1 MRKLRELQTDELVWV
16 KIHPRY
22 ALTLQREGK
31 GSAWVTS
38 NKPVRSRDDTLGTF
52 YGVITL
58 NDTGAQIITVR
69 PTKSAGRSVNGSP
82 ARIPYNYLYRILVF
96 SGQTNEETV
105 KNHRYLVGGSTVS
118 NRNRQ
123 AWDNRKRT
131 LLPLEQPHT
140 QPASDLY
147 TEVLIG

>member
-1 MRKLRELQTDELVWV
+1 MRKLRALQTDELVWV
-16 KIHPRY
+16 KMHPRFS
-22 ALTLQREGK
+22 LTLQREGK

-38 NKPVRSRDDTLGTF
+38 NKPVRSRDDTLGAF
-52 YGVITL
+52 YGIITL
-58 NDTGAQIITVR
+58 NDTVAQIITVR

-105 KNHRYLVGGSTVS
+105 KNHRYLVGGSAVS